1 MIGLDTNVL
10 VRYLTQDDRAQAG
23 RAEAAILKATAGGGR
38 CAISP
43 VVLCE
48 LVWVLAGAYRT
59 PKARVLAALD
69 GILTTEAFE
78 IIDRPVIEGA
88 VERYRL
94 GRADFSD
101 FVIGLTGIAAGCT
114 ETVTFDR
121 ALRGV
126 QGFRAL

>member
-1 MIGLDTNVL
+1 VIGLDTNVL
-10 VRYLTQDDRAQAG
+10 VRYLTQDQPAQAA
-23 RAEAAILKATAGGGR
+23 RAEAAILRATAGGGR

-48 LVWVLAGAYRT
+48 LVWVLTGAYKT
-59 PKARVLAALD
+59 PKADVLAALD

-78 IIDRPVIEGA
+78 IIDRPVIAEA
-88 VERYRL
+88 VEAYRL

-101 FVIGLTGIAAGCT
+101 FVIGLTDLAAGCT

-121 ALRGV
+121 ALHGV
-126 QGFRAL
+126 RGFRNL

>member
-10 VRYLTQDDRAQAG
+10 VRYLTQDDRAQAR
-23 RAEAAILKATAGGGR
+23 RAEAAIVKATAGGGR

-48 LVWVLAGAYRT
+48 LVWVLRGAYKVSK
-59 PKARVLAALD
+59 PDVLAALD
-69 GILTTEAFE
+69 GILATEAFE
-78 IIDRPVIEGA
+78 ILDRPVIQGA
-88 VERYRL
+88 IELYRL

-101 FVIGLTGIAAGCT
+101 FVIGLSGAAAGCV